1 MLKCNIA
8 EGTQRPLAIH
18 PFSGVAKKNRKI
30 PSTTEEV
37 EKMTGDQLWHTVGI
51 IQNCSMLTPL
61 SKHNTQ
67 GYLPA
72 AMDNLCK
79 LRENTPK
86 SFFDMASAY
95 NQLTLL
101 ADVDANGNCLRDFF
115 CFVSEIPGFEYL
127 QNLKLP
133 MGYTASMELCCFI
146 LKSILDR
153 CSAVPLHAS
162 MEEFLEAM
170 KELDNNQVPS
180 LPGKI
185 YDNLCIS
192 YADDGSAQTPMD
204 DFEAYEAYE
213 SI

>member
-1 MLKCNIA
+1 MEFAAIMYRGMEDLKEGVKNYELKGKMPNNAFMVSHYRSPGIVMKAIYQKAQEFMLKCNIA

-79 LRENTPK
+79 LRENTQK
-86 SFFDMASAY
+86 SFF
-95 NQLTLL
+95 
-101 ADVDANGNCLRDFF
+101 
-115 CFVSEIPGFEYL
+115 
-127 QNLKLP
+127 
-133 MGYTASMELCCFI
+133 
-146 LKSILDR
+146 
-153 CSAVPLHAS
+153 
-162 MEEFLEAM
+162 
-170 KELDNNQVPS
+170 
-180 LPGKI
+180 
-185 YDNLCIS
+185 
-192 YADDGSAQTPMD
+192 
-204 DFEAYEAYE
+204 
-213 SI
+213 